1 MTSLSNRVRD
11 GRSSGGS
18 LRHILNIICRGKKDK
33 FKYLIFWLA
42 WAVQNPE
49 KQAGTE
55 IVLKSRRE
63 GTGKS
68 TLGAVMQKIFGQHGA
83 IIDDSDRL
91 LGQFNDWLQFVSF
104 ILADEILWAGD
115 HKTADKLKSRITAD
129 TFQIERKH
137 GAICQIPNRLH
148 IIMTTNHDHAIGAG
162 VGDRRFA
169 VYDVSDKHARDESWF
184 DPIYRDLDEGGAS
197 EFLWFLQDLK
207 LGNWHPRL
215 ILKTA
220 ETTEQQRMSGDSV
233 SQWSQACI
241 DADAVI
247 GAGPGLH
254 GMAQT
259 QALSAAISVEALR
272 QAYSGFCKQ
281 NGLRTISTVAFGKAC
296 AELFGPR
303 ARLPF
308 VQCTGSGKGNR
319 PWGYH
324 VPDGDTWQE
333 KVDARLGIKH

>member
-1 MTSLSNRVRD
+1 MMLAMNM
-11 GRSSGGS
+11 
-18 LRHILNIICRGKKDK
+18 RGDK
-33 FKYLIFWLA
+33 VGLI
-42 WAVQNPE
+42 
-49 KQAGTE
+49 
-55 IVLKSRRE
+55 
-63 GTGKS
+63 
-68 TLGAVMQKIFGQHGA
+68 
-83 IIDDSDRL
+83 RL
-91 LGQFNDWLQFVSF
+91 
-104 ILADEILWAGD
+104 
-115 HKTADKLKSRITAD
+115 
-129 TFQIERKH
+129 
-137 GAICQIPNRLH
+137 
-148 IIMTTNHDHAIGAG
+148 
-162 VGDRRFA
+162 
-169 VYDVSDKHARDESWF
+169 
-184 DPIYRDLDEGGAS
+184 YRDLADGGAS
-197 EFLWFLQDLK
+197 EFLCSCKTLQ
-207 LGNWHPRL
+207 LGDWHPRQ

-296 AELFGPR
+296 AEMFGPR
-303 ARLPF
+303 TRLPA

-324 VPDGDTWQE
+324 VPDGDTWQD